1 MKKLKLLLF
10 VLLAGVALFASCG
23 EDKDEITEV
32 QYTIVGITNQDL
44 PEEWQDVEELGFS
57 VATNISIDERKGKNV
72 AQHLQQT
79 IDGLAASWISRVSH
93 DIDNLKITF
102 TVIVYTDDIQVDIT
116 TKTFERLVKS
126 DLDNIISLADYM

>member
-1 MKKLKLLLF
+1 MKKLKLLF

-93 DIDNLKITF
+93 DIDDLKITF

>member
-1 MKKLKLLLF
+1 MKKLKLLF

-44 PEEWQDVEELGFS
+44 PEEWQDVEEVGFS

-79 IDGLAASWISRVSH
+79 IDGLARSWISRVSH

>member
-1 MKKLKLLLF
+1 MKKLKLLF

-72 AQHLQQT
+72 VQHLQKT
-79 IDGLAASWISRVSH
+79 IDGLAGCWISYVSQ

>member
-1 MKKLKLLLF
+1 MKKLKLLF

-57 VATNISIDERKGKNV
+57 VATNISVDERKGKNV

-79 IDGLAASWISRVSH
+79 IDGLARSWISRVSH

>member
-1 MKKLKLLLF
+1 MKKLKLLF

-79 IDGLAASWISRVSH
+79 IDGLAASWIRRVSH

>member
-1 MKKLKLLLF
+1 MKKLKLLF

-44 PEEWQDVEELGFS
+44 PEEWQDVEERGFS

>member
-1 MKKLKLLLF
+1 MQNFYRL
-10 VLLAGVALFASCG
+10 S
-23 EDKDEITEV
+23 
-32 QYTIVGITNQDL
+32 Q
-44 PEEWQDVEELGFS
+44 S
-57 VATNISIDERKGKNV
+57 RRERKGKNV

-79 IDGLAASWISRVSH
+79 IDGLAGSRISCVSQ

>member
-1 MKKLKLLLF
+1 MKKLKLLF

-102 TVIVYTDDIQVDIT
+102 TVIVYTDDVQVDIT

-126 DLDNIISLADYM
+126 DLDNIISLADYV

>member
-1 MKKLKLLLF
+1 MKKLKLLF

-72 AQHLQQT
+72 AQHLQKT
-79 IDGLAASWISRVSH
+79 IDGLVGSRISRVSH

>member
-1 MKKLKLLLF
+1 MKKLKLLF

-79 IDGLAASWISRVSH
+79 IDGLARSWISRVSH

-102 TVIVYTDDIQVDIT
+102 TIIVYTDDIQVDIT

>member
-1 MKKLKLLLF
+1 MKKLRLLF
-10 VLLAGVALFASCG
+10 VLLAGAALFASCS
-23 EDKDEITEV
+23 EDKDEITDV

-79 IDGLAASWISRVSH
+79 IDGLARSWISRVSH

-102 TVIVYTDDIQVDIT
+102 TIIVYTDDIQVDIT

>member
-1 MKKLKLLLF
+1 MKKLKLLF
-10 VLLAGVALFASCG
+10 VLLAGVALFASCS

-44 PEEWQDVEELGFS
+44 PEEWQDVEELGLS

-72 AQHLQQT
+72 AQHLQKT
-79 IDGLAASWISRVSH
+79 IDGLAGSRISCVSQ

>member
-1 MKKLKLLLF
+1 MKKLKLLF

-23 EDKDEITEV
+23 EDKDEITDV

-44 PEEWQDVEELGFS
+44 PEEWQDVEELGLS

-72 AQHLQQT
+72 AQHLQKT
-79 IDGLAASWISRVSH
+79 IDGLAGSRISCVSQ

>member
-1 MKKLKLLLF
+1 MKKLKLLF

-57 VATNISIDERKGKNV
+57 VATNISMDERKGKNV

>member
-1 MKKLKLLLF
+1 MKKLKLLF

-72 AQHLQQT
+72 VQHLQQT
-79 IDGLAASWISRVSH
+79 IDGLARSWISRVSH

>member
-1 MKKLKLLLF
+1 MKKLKLLF
-10 VLLAGVALFASCG
+10 VLLAGVALFSSCG

-79 IDGLAASWISRVSH
+79 IDGLARSWISRVSH

-102 TVIVYTDDIQVDIT
+102 TVMVYCDDIQVDIT

>member
-1 MKKLKLLLF
+1 MKKLRLLF
-10 VLLAGVALFASCG
+10 VLLAGAALFASCS
-23 EDKDEITEV
+23 EDKDEITDV

>member
-1 MKKLKLLLF
+1 MKKLRLLF
-10 VLLAGVALFASCG
+10 VLLAGAALFASCG
-23 EDKDEITEV
+23 EDKDEITDV

-44 PEEWQDVEELGFS
+44 PEEWQDVEDLGFF

-72 AQHLQQT
+72 AQHLQKT
-79 IDGLAASWISRVSH
+79 IDGLAGSRISCVSQ

-102 TVIVYTDDIQVDIT
+102 TVMVYCDDIQADIT
-116 TKTFERLVKS
+116 TKTFERLIKS

>member
-1 MKKLKLLLF
+1 MKKLKLLF

-72 AQHLQQT
+72 AQHLQKT
-79 IDGLAASWISRVSH
+79 IDGLAGSRISCVSQ

>member
-1 MKKLKLLLF
+1 MKKLKLLF

-102 TVIVYTDDIQVDIT
+102 TVMVSFGDIEADIT

>member
-1 MKKLKLLLF
+1 MKKLKLLF
-10 VLLAGVALFASCG
+10 VLFAGVALFASCG
-23 EDKDEITEV
+23 EDKDEITDV

-44 PEEWQDVEELGFS
+44 PEEWQDVEELGLS

-72 AQHLQQT
+72 AQHLQKT
-79 IDGLAASWISRVSH
+79 IDGLAGSRISCVSQ

>member
-1 MKKLKLLLF
+1 MKLLF

>member
-1 MKKLKLLLF
+1 MKKLRLLF
-10 VLLAGVALFASCG
+10 VLLAGAALFASCS
-23 EDKDEITEV
+23 EDKDEITDV

-57 VATNISIDERKGKNV
+57 VATNISIDEGKGKNV

-79 IDGLAASWISRVSH
+79 IDGLARSWISRVSH

-126 DLDNIISLADYM
+126 DLDNIISLAGYM

>member
-1 MKKLKLLLF
+1 MKKLKLLF

-93 DIDNLKITF
+93 DIDSLKITF

-126 DLDNIISLADYM
+126 DLDNIISLADYI

>member
-1 MKKLKLLLF
+1 MKKLKLLF

-79 IDGLAASWISRVSH
+79 IDGLARSWISRVSH

-102 TVIVYTDDIQVDIT
+102 TVMVYCDDIQVDIT

>member
-1 MKKLKLLLF
+1 MKKLKLLF

-79 IDGLAASWISRVSH
+79 IDGLAGSWISRVSH

-126 DLDNIISLADYM
+126 DLDNIISLADYL

>member
-1 MKKLKLLLF
+1 MKKLKLLF
-10 VLLAGVALFASCG
+10 VLFAGVALFASCG

>member
-1 MKKLKLLLF
+1 MKKLKLLF

-72 AQHLQQT
+72 AQHLQKT
-79 IDGLAASWISRVSH
+79 IDGLAGSRISCVSQ

-102 TVIVYTDDIQVDIT
+102 TVMVYCDDIQVDIT

>member
-1 MKKLKLLLF
+1 MKKLKLLF

-44 PEEWQDVEELGFS
+44 PEEWQDVEELGLS

-72 AQHLQQT
+72 AQHLQKT
-79 IDGLAASWISRVSH
+79 IDGLAGSWISCVSQ

>member
-1 MKKLKLLLF
+1 MKKLKLLF

-23 EDKDEITEV
+23 EDKDEITDV

-72 AQHLQQT
+72 AQHLQKT
-79 IDGLAASWISRVSH
+79 IDGLAGSRISCVSQ

>member
-1 MKKLKLLLF
+1 MKKLKLLF

>member
-1 MKKLKLLLF
+1 MKKLKLLF

-44 PEEWQDVEELGFS
+44 PEEWQDVEELGLS

-79 IDGLAASWISRVSH
+79 IDGLARSWISRVSH

>member
-1 MKKLKLLLF
+1 MKKLKLLF

-23 EDKDEITEV
+23 EDKDEITDV

>member
-1 MKKLKLLLF
+1 MKKLKLLF

-44 PEEWQDVEELGFS
+44 PEEWQDVEELGLS
-57 VATNISIDERKGKNV
+57 IATNISIDERKGKNV
-72 AQHLQQT
+72 AQHLQKT
-79 IDGLAASWISRVSH
+79 IDGLAGSRISCVSQ

>member
-1 MKKLKLLLF
+1 MKKLKLLF

-79 IDGLAASWISRVSH
+79 IDGLARSWISRVSH

-126 DLDNIISLADYM
+126 DLDNIISLADYL

>member
-1 MKKLKLLLF
+1 MKKLKLLF

-72 AQHLQQT
+72 AQHLQKT
-79 IDGLAASWISRVSH
+79 IDGLAGSWISCVSH

>member
-1 MKKLKLLLF
+1 MKKLKLLF

-79 IDGLAASWISRVSH
+79 IDGLAGSWISRVSH

>member
-1 MKKLKLLLF
+1 MKLLF
-10 VLLAGVALFASCG
+10 VLLAGVALFASCS

-44 PEEWQDVEELGFS
+44 PEEWQDVEELGLS

-72 AQHLQQT
+72 AQHLQKT
-79 IDGLAASWISRVSH
+79 IDGLAGSRISCVSQ

>member
-1 MKKLKLLLF
+1 MKKLKLLF

-93 DIDNLKITF
+93 DIDNLNITF
-102 TVIVYTDDIQVDIT
+102 TVIVYTDDVQVDIT